1 MVTITNSGEI
11 EVKGKLIYTWEGVTV
26 PDNSQPIITIQPGD
40 TQIWTQTL
48 PTESGAHTA
57 EFNAQWVPISG
68 SYDANPANSQAS
80 GSVEV
85 VAQLRLVWSKATMSL
100 VHSDSTSATSP
111 LTGGEEYTVSI
122 NLASQGAGTGSVNY
136 SCQNGDG
143 EKFATIQVNIIEA
156 EEVVNIECTFTA
168 TAPFTNINL
177 IPSDSLVSSTQSWNW
192 DTNEAAG
199 NIAEEAGNMTFFTA
213 GMIALICLILI
224 VVLIAAVI
232 LTREVEEEVERDIFD
247 YCPACDGELVGGE
260 DRCPHCSFNLKK
272 QEDNSTIV
280 LHVEN
285 PFRTYSRIVLIV
297 VLNKTYLF
305 TLKEEKEKSRKE
317 KQSLYSKRMRKSIL
331 RQSMPLATR
340 ALKKLSKNLDMTQM
354 T

>member
-1 MVTITNSGEI
+1 M
-11 EVKGKLIYTWEGVTV
+11 
-26 PDNSQPIITIQPGD
+26 GD

-48 PTESGAHTA
+48 PTERGAQTA

-143 EKFATIQVNIIEA
+143 VMFATIQVNIIEA

-168 TAPFTNINL
+168 TAPFSNINL

-199 NIAEEAGNMTFFTA
+199 NIAEEAGNMTLFTA
-213 GMIALICLILI
+213 GMIALICLI
-224 VVLIAAVI
+224 
-232 LTREVEEEVERDIFD
+232 
-247 YCPACDGELVGGE
+247 
-260 DRCPHCSFNLKK
+260 
-272 QEDNSTIV
+272 
-280 LHVEN
+280 
-285 PFRTYSRIVLIV
+285 
-297 VLNKTYLF
+297 
-305 TLKEEKEKSRKE
+305 
-317 KQSLYSKRMRKSIL
+317 
-331 RQSMPLATR
+331 
-340 ALKKLSKNLDMTQM
+340 
-354 T
+354 